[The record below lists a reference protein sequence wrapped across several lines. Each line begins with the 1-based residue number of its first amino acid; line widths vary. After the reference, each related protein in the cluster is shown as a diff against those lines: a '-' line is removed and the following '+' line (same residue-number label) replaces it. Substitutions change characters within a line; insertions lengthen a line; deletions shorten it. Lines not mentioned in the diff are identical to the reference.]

1 MKANERDD
9 AARKR
14 ENVSPGHEKKEER
27 GEREGG
33 KNKK

>member
-1 MKANERDD
+1 MMLQ
-9 AARKR
+9 RKR

-27 GEREGG
+27 GEREGK